1 MILSTQAFARARRF
15 VETKARPLEV
25 ARMRFHFDSAPADAV
40 AAELKKFQNGDG
52 GFGNALEPDL
62 RAHESSALATSI
74 AFQFIRETGRTPF
87 ESAASRAVDYL
98 RTTFDRAK
106 GTWRIVPRSA
116 ENRPHAP
123 WWNQSGR
130 EDTFE
135 SFALNPTAELLGY
148 LCDYRDSLS
157 EPLIATLSGKI
168 LDHMSRLETIEMHEL
183 LCCKRLAETKDLDA
197 AFREQ
202 LLDCVHKLLKAT
214 VSTDSSQWAG
224 YGLRPLQVAD
234 RPDSP
239 FFEVFRDA
247 VKGNLDYEIST
258 QREDGC
264 WAPAWSWGGQFSD
277 EWEKA
282 KLEWAGVLT
291 VDKLITLQRY
301 GRIES

>member
-15 VETKARPLEV
+15 VETRARPLEA

-62 RAHESSALATSI
+62 RTHESSALATSI
-74 AFQFIRETGRTPF
+74 AFQVIRETGRTPF
-87 ESAASRAVDYL
+87 ESMASRAVDYL
-98 RTTFDRAK
+98 RSTFDNAK
-106 GTWRIVPRSA
+106 GTWRIVPRTA
-116 ENRPHAP
+116 ETEPHAP

-135 SFALNPTAELLGY
+135 SFSLNPTAELLGY
-148 LCDYRDSLS
+148 LCDYRDALN
-157 EPLIATLSGKI
+157 EPLIATLSSKA
-168 LDHMSRLETIEMHEL
+168 LDHISHLETIEMHEL

-202 LLDCVHKLLKAT
+202 LLGCMHKLLKAT
-214 VSTDSSQWAG
+214 VSTDSTQWAG

-234 RPDSP
+234 RPDSS
-239 FFEVFRDA
+239 FFETFRDA
-247 VKGNLDYEIST
+247 VKQNLDYEIST
-258 QREDGC
+258 QQADGM
-264 WAPAWSWGGQFSD
+264 WAPAWSWGDQFPED
-277 EWEKA
+277 WEKA

-291 VDKLITLQRY
+291 VDKLIMLQRY
-301 GRIES
+301 ERIA